1 MIKRILLF
9 KDIIQLKNSRDEN
22 MDKNSKFASKVKD
35 IRERQNMSIEELSEK
50 SGVKIEVLE
59 AMENGDIIPS
69 LTPLTK
75 MARALGVRLGT
86 FLDDAPQIGPVVVRE
101 GKPDNVYYFSGREDV
116 TNNTGLE
123 YHALGAGKIDR
134 NIDPF
139 IIDVDIEDDEYE
151 LSSHEGEEFIY
162 VLDGEIEVVYGKDS
176 FIIGKGDS
184 IFYDSVVPHHLHSNG
199 QPSKILAV
207 LNTPL

>member
-1 MIKRILLF
+1 
-9 KDIIQLKNSRDEN
+9 
-22 MDKNSKFASKVKD
+22 MDKNTKFASKVKD

-59 AMENGDIIPS
+59 AMENGDLEAMENGEIIPS

-101 GKPDNVYYFSGREDV
+101 GKPNNVYYFSGREDV

-139 IIDVDIEDDEYE
+139 IIDVDIEDEEYE

-162 VLDGEIEVVYGKDS
+162 VLEGEIEVVYVCCSSPPALKRPAFQDSSCIIHS
-176 FIIGKGDS
+176 FIMG
-184 IFYDSVVPHHLHSNG
+184 
-199 QPSKILAV
+199 
-207 LNTPL
+207 

>member
-1 MIKRILLF
+1 
-9 KDIIQLKNSRDEN
+9 
-22 MDKNSKFASKVKD
+22 MDKNTKFASKVKD

-86 FLDDAPQIGPVVVRE
+86 FLDDTPQIGPVVVRE

-139 IIDVDIEDDEYE
+139 IIDVDIEDEEYE

-162 VLDGEIEVVYGKDS
+162 VLEGQIEVIYGKDT
-176 FIIGKGDS
+176 FTIGEGDT
-184 IFYDSVVPHHLHSNG
+184 IFYDSAVPHHLHATGEDSA
-199 QPSKILAV
+199 KILAV
-207 LNTPL
+207 LYTPY